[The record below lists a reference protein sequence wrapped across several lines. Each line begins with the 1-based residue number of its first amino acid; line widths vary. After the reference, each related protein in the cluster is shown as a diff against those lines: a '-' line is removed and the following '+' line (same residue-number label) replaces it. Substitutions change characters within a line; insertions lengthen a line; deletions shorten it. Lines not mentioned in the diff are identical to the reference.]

1 MDGLLKSQIP
11 LNDRSLIALFKS
23 SPSSSSLSSSSTV
36 KEVLHSSS
44 LVQTRYEVSNDVADL
59 SSEQKQK
66 CSHIIENGAIQGVR
80 FINGI
85 VGQSGMEWKDVENR
99 FDQLGRTGSG
109 AEPVVAWSEFGSC
122 VGMQSSPEFA
132 NELLRALRGGKHWK
146 SNITKTDL
154 YNLWFRM
161 KDNSFNSRLRIF
173 FDMCN
178 RNKDGRVTETDI
190 KQTIL
195 LTASTNKLSV
205 THDEAEDY
213 ASLIMESLD
222 KKKKGYIETSQ
233 MGSLFKASL
242 SKAHSP
248 MKQVAATGSS
258 IQNVHKTNG
267 GDFCDEE
274 EEPMSWTEV
283 LFRTYWRRCWVVLLW
298 VLACLGLFVWKFVQ
312 YSHRSGFEVMG
323 YCLPTAKGAAETLK
337 LNMAL
342 VLLPVCRNTITWLR
356 KHRPINSVIPF
367 NDNINFH
374 KLIAGGIVV
383 GVILHGGTHLACDFP
398 RISESD
404 RSIFRQTIA
413 AGFGYHRPTYVEL
426 LATTEVT
433 SGIGMVVLM
442 GVAFPLATKWPR
454 RRSPVLPVSLRRVTG
469 YNTFWYSHHL
479 FVLVYA
485 LLIIHSMFLFL
496 TDKLMEKTTWMY
508 IAFPVLLYAGERI
521 FRAIRSGSY
530 EVDILK
536 ASLYPGKVLYL
547 KIQKPEGFKFQ
558 SGMYIFLQCPQISP
572 FEWHPFSLTSGPR
585 DDYLSVHI
593 RTLGDWSYQIYAL
606 FQEAVL
612 SRSQGCPKLYI
623 DGPYGSAAQD
633 HVKYDILVLIGLGI
647 GATPFISI
655 LKDVVKNFLLC
666 YLFEYFLSMWAF
678 EIEWSQKMQL
688 NKGEPNSFDWFRD
701 VMKEIS
707 NSTKK
712 QSVVE
717 MHNFL
722 TSVHPEGDIRSALLS
737 VIQALHFAKNGTD
750 IVSRTPIHTHFA
762 RPNWFNI
769 FSRLA
774 RKHGGAK
781 IGVFYCGPSKL
792 ARELKKLC
800 TKFSTKTT
808 TRFVFH
814 KENY

>member
-1 MDGLLKSQIP
+1 MDGLVKFQTADH
-11 LNDRSLIALFKS
+11 DRSLIALFKS
-23 SPSSSSLSSSSTV
+23 SPSSSSLSSSSSSC
-36 KEVLHSSS
+36 SSS
-44 LVQTRYEVSNDVADL
+44 SSWTNEKVSHEGEQSHVA
-59 SSEQKQK
+59 
-66 CSHIIENGAIQGVR
+66 ENEAIQGMG

-85 VGQSGMEWKDVENR
+85 VGHSGIMEWKDVEKR
-99 FDQLGRTGSG
+99 FDQVAWTGNG
-109 AEPVVAWSEFGSC
+109 PEPVVTWSEFGFC
-122 VGMQSSPEFA
+122 IGMLSSPEFA
-132 NELLRALRGGKHWK
+132 NELLRALRGHRDWK
-146 SNITKTDL
+146 FNITKTEL
-154 YNLWFRM
+154 HKFWFRM
-161 KDNSFNSRLRIF
+161 KDDSINSRMRIF

-178 RNKDGRVTETDI
+178 RNMDGRITEMDI

-205 THDEAEDY
+205 THEEAEDY
-213 ASLIMESLD
+213 AALFMESLD
-222 KKKKGYIETSQ
+222 DKNKGYIEISQ
-233 MGSLFKASL
+233 MESLFKASL
-242 SKAHSP
+242 TKPA
-248 MKQVAATGSS
+248 SS
-258 IQNVHKTNG
+258 TRGTHDVH
-267 GDFCDEE
+267 DSDLCEE
-274 EEPMSWTEV
+274 QEPMSRAEV
-283 LFRTYWRRCWVVLLW
+283 LFRTYWRRAWIVLVWL
-298 VLACLGLFVWKFVQ
+298 LACFVLFAWKFIQ
-312 YSHRSGFEVMG
+312 YRHRSGYEIMG

-356 KHRPINSVIPF
+356 KNHHVNSVIPF

-413 AGFGYHRPTYVEL
+413 AGFGYHQPTYMEIL
-426 LATTEVT
+426 TTTEVAT
-433 SGIGMVVLM
+433 GIGMVVLM
-442 GVAFPLATKWPR
+442 AIAFSLATKWPR
-454 RRSPVLPVSLRRVTG
+454 RRSTVLPVSLRRVTG

-485 LLIIHSMFLFL
+485 LLIVHSMFLFL

-508 IAFPVLLYAGERI
+508 IAFPVLLYTGERV

-547 KIQKPEGFKFQ
+547 KMQKPEGFKYQ
-558 SGMYIFLQCPQISP
+558 SGMYIFLQCPQISY
-572 FEWHPFSLTSGPR
+572 FEWHPFSLTSGPQ

-593 RTLGDWSYQIYAL
+593 RTLGDWSYQLYAL
-606 FQEAVL
+606 FQEAVISGL
-612 SRSQGCPKLYI
+612 QGCPKLYI
-623 DGPYGSAAQD
+623 DGPYGSASQD

-655 LKDVVKNFLLC
+655 LKDVTKGVQTAQSDHSGLRECSLTKGPLKA
-666 YLFEYFLSMWAF
+666 YLYWITRE
-678 EIEWSQKMQL
+678 Q
-688 NKGEPNSFDWFRD
+688 NSFDWFRD

-722 TSVHPEGDIRSALLS
+722 TSVYPEGDVRSALLS
-737 VIQALHFAKNGTD
+737 VIQALHHAKNGID
-750 IVSRTPIHTHFA
+750 MVSRTPIHTHFA

-781 IGVFYCGPSKL
+781 IGVFYCGPSNL